1 MLQPIMSPSS
11 LAFQAQS
18 LSAAFVIWR
27 ELCLLLC
34 RYSAPITAGNFVVN
48 VLDGVYDGKDIGV
61 DYSSA
66 YIGRGS
72 STGGAEHHC
81 SPEAFAGLLDLK
93 EGRSP
98 FHIDQGSFSVEAEVG
113 TGTGYACWQPCGE
126 RHISANVSRG
136 SSPHH
141 LPKLSIM
148 SMRVHGLSSKHQQ
161 EAFPYESWRTDL
173 GPLCWHGALL
183 CPGDQTRPP
192 VRSQEVRR
200 QRMLAAHHL

>member
-1 MLQPIMSPSS
+1 MGSCRQCTTACLCLNAPPSKRVALCMLQPLLPSS
-11 LAFQAQS
+11 PLAFPAQS
-18 LSAAFVIWR
+18 LTQSAAPVTWR
-27 ELCLLLC
+27 QLCLLLC

-81 SPEAFAGLLDLK
+81 SPKAFAGLLDLK
-93 EGRSP
+93 ESKSP
-98 FHIDQGSFSVEAEVG
+98 VCIDQGSFSVEAKVG

-126 RHISANVSRG
+126 RLISANVSRG

-141 LPKLSIM
+141 LLKLSIM

-161 EAFPYESWRTDL
+161 EVFRL
-173 GPLCWHGALL
+173 
-183 CPGDQTRPP
+183 
-192 VRSQEVRR
+192 
-200 QRMLAAHHL
+200 